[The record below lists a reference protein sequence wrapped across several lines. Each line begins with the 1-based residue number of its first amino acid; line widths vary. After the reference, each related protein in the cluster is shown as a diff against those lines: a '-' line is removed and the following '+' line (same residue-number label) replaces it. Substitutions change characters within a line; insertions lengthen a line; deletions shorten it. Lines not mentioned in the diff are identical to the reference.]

1 MLNKIVVMG
10 RLTKNPELRRTGSGL
25 PVTSFTL
32 ACDRDFGP
40 KDGGEKETDFLDCVA
55 WRNEAEFVNKYFSK
69 GQMAVVAG
77 RLQIRGWTD
86 KEGNKRRS
94 AEIVADNVYFGDSKK
109 DSASNAQAAPT
120 DYAAPAANDFQQ
132 LEDEDEQLPF

>member
-1 MLNKIVVMG
+1 MLNKIVIMG

-25 PVTSFTL
+25 PVTSFTI

-55 WRNEAEFVNKYFSK
+55 WRNEAEFVNKWFSK

-86 KEGNKRRS
+86 KDGNKRRS
-94 AEIVADNVYFGDSKK
+94 AEIVADNVYFGESTK
-109 DSASNAQAAPT
+109 DSTSNAQAAPA
-120 DYAAPAANDFQQ
+120 DYAAPANDFQQ
-132 LEDEDEQLPF
+132 LEDDDDQLPF